1 MTPRPTL
8 LFYCQHAMG
17 MGHLVRSLALADA
30 LAQSFRVV
38 LLNGGELPGCLSFPQ
53 SIEIVNLPPLRLA
66 DGQLVSCDNR
76 YSVTQAQDARLER
89 ILRLFRWLRPEILLI
104 ELYPFGRKKFEFEL
118 LPLLETAKTHSRF
131 APLIVCS
138 LRDIL
143 VSSRSDQQKHEQR
156 VVATANRWFDAIL
169 VHSDP
174 GFACLEESF
183 DPRPRL
189 TPTVHHTG
197 FVVGNRQKLP
207 RDRSTNGPI
216 VVSAGGGHYGF
227 QLLSSAIEAHA
238 LLSETESLTMKVV
251 AGPFLPEAQWKDLCV
266 TADGRRG
273 VTLVRSVPDLYSEL
287 SQARASISQCGY
299 NTAMEIVQ
307 AQVPALVVPF
317 ADRGEDEQLKRARR
331 LEALGAIWVLE
342 QKEMRPERMAEE
354 IRKLINF
361 QPRTALLNFDGAL
374 RSTEVLYDLL
384 ERRRRVIQ
392 GSHAAEE
399 LLRCLA

>member
-30 LAQSFRVV
+30 LSQSFRVV
-38 LLNGGELPGCLSFPQ
+38 LLNGGELPSCLLLPRT
-53 SIEIVNLPPLRLA
+53 IEIINLPPLRLA
-66 DGQLVSCDNR
+66 DGQLISCDDR
-76 YSVTQAQDARLER
+76 YSVVQAQDARLDR
-89 ILRLFRWLRPEILLI
+89 ILNSFRWLRPDVLLI

-118 LPLLETAKTHSRF
+118 LPLLEAAKTQTRF

-143 VSSRSDQQKHEQR
+143 VSARSDRQKHEQR

-174 GFACLEESF
+174 SFARLEESF
-183 DPRPRL
+183 DRRTRL
-189 TPTVHHTG
+189 SPSVHHTG

-207 RDRSTNGPI
+207 RERSRNGPI

-238 LLSETESLTMKVV
+238 LLSETETLTMKVV
-251 AGPFLPEAQWKDLCV
+251 AGPFLPEAQWKELRV
-266 TADGRRG
+266 AADGRRG
-273 VTLVRSVPDLYSEL
+273 VTLVRSVPELYSEL

-299 NTAMEIVQ
+299 NTAMEIIQ

-317 ADRGEDEQLKRARR
+317 ADGGEDEQLKRARR
-331 LEALGAIWVLE
+331 LEALGAMRVLE
-342 QKEMRPERMAEE
+342 QKEMTPERIAEE
-354 IRKLINF
+354 IRNLINF
-361 QPRTALLNFDGAL
+361 QPRTAHLNFAGVR
-374 RSTEVLYDLL
+374 RSTEILCDLL
-384 ERRRRVIQ
+384 ERRRVTQ
-392 GSHAAEE
+392 GSHATEE